1 MQLVFSD
8 QPLPTFVEKSLFLE
22 GPSPRDLETL
32 DWRREAVEILEQLHY
47 NGVVYIPCPKNVWDR
62 SKDGKWDY
70 DSQVSWE
77 HKARFASDAIVCW
90 VPREL
95 EKMPALTTNV
105 EFGEDFDLGRFY
117 YGRPDWAKKCR
128 YLDSKA
134 IEQGLPIHTDLYDLL
149 LNVVSN
155 LKPLPRSDAWAAIPA
170 MAWEFD
176 SFRQWFSSMNLVGNE
191 LREATV
197 THVLGKA
204 NKSFL
209 FVLQAK
215 IYVANENRVKS
226 NESVVFRKNTVT
238 VVPYYIQEDGSIAYA
253 LVNEFRAATCS
264 DLGLVKEFVSGSSP
278 ANEATV
284 MDTVKEE
291 LKEELGL
298 IVETSRLARLG
309 EKQINATLLGHKTI
323 VYALRLTQ
331 EEYLGIK
338 KAETKKTVYGE
349 FGSSEVITLCIHTK
363 NEILKSRSTDCTTL
377 AAVLML
383 EDHLTNQLNLKKS
396 LQSLAQSV
404 LLYGT
409 PDREQTH
416 KKILD
421 IITSL
426 NHII

>member
-8 QPLPTFVEKSLFLE
+8 QTLPTFVEKSLFLE

-32 DWRREAVEILEQLHY
+32 DWRRQAVDLLTQLKY
-47 NGVVYIPCPKNVWDR
+47 DGVVYIPCPRSVWDKI
-62 SKDGKWDY
+62 KDGKWDY
-70 DSQVSWE
+70 ENQVDWE

-95 EKMPALTTNV
+95 EKMPAMTTNV

-117 YGRPDWAKKCR
+117 YGRPDWAKKCT

-134 IEQGLPIHTDLYDLL
+134 KKQGIRIYNDLL
-149 LNVVSN
+149 ALLQDVVHS
-155 LKPLPRSDAWAAIPA
+155 LKPVARSDAWATIPA

-253 LVNEFRAATCS
+253 LVNEFRAATS
-264 DLGLVKEFVSGSSP
+264 SELGIVKEFVSGSSSDD
-278 ANEATV
+278 EATV
-284 MDTVKEE
+284 MDTVQEE

-298 IVETSRLARLG
+298 IVDKSRLIRLG

-323 VYALRLTQ
+323 VYALRLTK
-331 EEYLGIK
+331 EEYLDIK
-338 KAETKKTVYGE
+338 KAEVNKTVYGE
-349 FGSSEVITLCIHTK
+349 LDSSEVITLCTNTK
-363 NEILKSRSTDCTTL
+363 KEILKSSSTDCTTL
-377 AAVLML
+377 ASVLML
-383 EDHLTNQLNLKKS
+383 EEYLTNQSNLKQR
-396 LQSLAQSV
+396 LQNLAQSV

-409 PDREQTH
+409 PDREQTY
-416 KKILD
+416 KKLSE
-421 IITSL
+421 IITDL
-426 NHII
+426 NQII